1 MNFGQ
6 VQLAKDAGCLAGSQG
21 FCKTKMAE
29 IQPSGGDE
37 RFFQA
42 PMCGFQSVRHIG
54 HQGDRASALDGRG
67 ELTLVL
73 CAGAGHAAG
82 QNLAALAGETAEP
95 GHILVIDV
103 LDLIHA
109 KRANLPAR
117 LAAAGSANALASI
130 LRHIA
135 FLLFGL

>member
-1 MNFGQ
+1 MQ
-6 VQLAKDAGCLAGSQG
+6 AA
-21 FCKTKMAE
+21 FCKVKKPNPGIIIYYE
-29 IQPSGGDE
+29 KKHRDQEVLLQVS
-37 RFFQA
+37 
-42 PMCGFQSVRHIG
+42 FQSVRHVG
-54 HQGDRASALDGRG
+54 HQGDRTRALDGRR

-82 QNLAALAGETAEP
+82 QNLAALAGEAAEP

-109 KRANLPAR
+109 KRAHLPAR
-117 LAAAGSANALASI
+117 LAAAGAANALASI